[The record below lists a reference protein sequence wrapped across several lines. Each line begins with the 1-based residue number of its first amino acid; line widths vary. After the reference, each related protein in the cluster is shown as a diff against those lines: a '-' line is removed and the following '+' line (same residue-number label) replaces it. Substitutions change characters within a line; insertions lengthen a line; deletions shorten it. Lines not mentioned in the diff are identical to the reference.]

1 MINALEEVIRSVYD
15 SLRAS
20 NPEHCSC
27 ERCQDDVLTYA
38 LNQTRPRYVQSD
50 GLGAAVTRVALATD
64 AARTEITVIVFDAMR
79 RVAANPRHQP
89 GDPARLRSDSPPSGS
104 YPRYDT

>member
-1 MINALEEVIRSVYD
+1 MINALEEVIRDVYA
-15 SLRAS
+15 SLREQNAGY
-20 NPEHCSC
+20 CSC

-50 GLGAAVTRVALATD
+50 GLGAAVTRVQLATD

-79 RVAANPRHQP
+79 RVAANPRHVP
-89 GDPARLRSDSPPSGS
+89 GDPRQLRDGQPSGT
-104 YPRYDT
+104 YPRFEI

>member
-15 SLRAS
+15 SLRESHPGYCA
-20 NPEHCSC
+20 C
-27 ERCQDDVLTYA
+27 ERCQDDVLTFA

-50 GLGAAVTRVALATD
+50 GVGAAVTRVALATD

-79 RVAANPRHQP
+79 RVEANPRHEP
-89 GDPARLRSDSPPSGS
+89 GDPTKLRSGQPSGS
-104 YPRYDT
+104 YPRLEA